1 MTHRMLSKNSAS
13 SRAIPVQKLIKDV
26 EADPYVPLVWGKNQ
40 AGMQA
45 FEEFTGEDRETL
57 IARWNYDCRYAL
69 DSAREYA
76 KFKEVGVHKQIIN
89 RILEPF
95 SHITVVCS
103 GTEWSNFLGLR
114 DHEAAEPHIQIL
126 AREIR
131 KCLENDPIQDLK
143 PGQWHLPFIDDK
155 AKEEAWDRAIAGTD
169 HTSNPHTNDALYE
182 RYILKLSVARCA
194 STSYKTVEGSDM
206 TLEKAIEIHDKLV
219 GSTPLHASPAEHV
232 AYADQFI
239 YEQKYI
245 ISGTDREETLLIWER
260 KKLHGN
266 FEGFCQYRKTLPNE
280 NL

>member
-1 MTHRMLSKNSAS
+1 MLSKNSAS

-45 FEEFTGEDRETL
+45 FEEFTGEDREIL

-143 PGQWHLPFIDDK
+143 PGKWHLPFIDDK
-155 AKEEAWDRAIAGTD
+155 AKEEAWDRALAGTD
-169 HTSNPHTNDALYE
+169 HTSNPYTNDALYE
-182 RYILKLSVARCA
+182 RNILKLSVARCA
-194 STSYKTVEGSDM
+194 STSYKTVEGFDM

-232 AYADQFI
+232 AYADEWFPNFNWGD
-239 YEQKYI
+239 
-245 ISGTDREETLLIWER
+245 GTWD
-260 KKLHGN
+260 KPNYHGN
-266 FEGFCQYRKTLPNE
+266 FIGFCQYRKTLPNE